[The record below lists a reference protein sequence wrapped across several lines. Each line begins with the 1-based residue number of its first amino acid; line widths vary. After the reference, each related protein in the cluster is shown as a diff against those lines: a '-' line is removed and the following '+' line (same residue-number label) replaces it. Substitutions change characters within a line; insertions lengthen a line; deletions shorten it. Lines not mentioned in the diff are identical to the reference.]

1 MKEYGICVKRGKGEM
16 HITGGYKD
24 INSAKL
30 KLIEMIKQEEK
41 NNKPYFVENDFW
53 DNKYTMFSI
62 KEREVKEWKKYS
74 DKNKNQDM

>member
-1 MKEYGICVKRGKGEM
+1 MKEYGICIKRGKNEM
-16 HITGGYKD
+16 YITGGYKD

-30 KLIEMIKQEEK
+30 KLIEMIEQEEK

-62 KEREVKEWKKYS
+62 KEREVKEWRKYS
-74 DKNKNQDM
+74 DKNKNG